1 MREIVIKMKKPKERV
16 EESTRKWEEVNEDI
30 FVNKE
35 SWEHR
40 LARYQKARKKLQE
53 IMDKGD

>member
-1 MREIVIKMKKPKERV
+1 M
-16 EESTRKWEEVNEDI
+16 SDTWEEVSEGI

-40 LARYQKARKKLQE
+40 LARYQKTRVKLQE
-53 IMDKGD
+53 IMDEKAEAYKERMENEDNAKGT

>member
-1 MREIVIKMKKPKERV
+1 MEKPTERV

-35 SWEHR
+35 AWEHR
-40 LARYQKARKKLQE
+40 LVRYQKAREKLQE
-53 IMDKGD
+53 IMELGEKGE